1 MAEHFSN
8 EFLEDYRQR
17 LLSAADLL
25 RADKHLSDCQACRE
39 KLGDEAC
46 LQSVAS
52 SLEEELISA
61 VDDEVGHLSD
71 DQLSAYISGRIGQIE
86 REIIESHLSWCADC
100 LTEVRDLHD
109 FAKQLSTG
117 QSAGISIWAALLD
130 GIKNFWQI
138 FEQPP
143 LMRAAR
149 ALVILM
155 LTLAI
160 PALIISR
167 ITLQKTGDS
176 SIGSKDR
183 DDLNARSSQVPAL
196 SDQKLGTS
204 PTPAITDRTGKTEKI
219 ALDLGELAR
228 LDELHPDDQ
237 RFIKRAIESQ
247 KIMVAPVIAQLQ
259 SREMVLMGAT
269 KESSFEMVS
278 PAARV
283 IREVQPSFKWKPL
296 DGAISYRINVI
307 NQDLPGDEMSRTDL
321 TTTEWRFDAPLKRGY
336 HYRWQV
342 IASTQAKPVYALF
355 HNQKYANFFVLSEK
369 ILSQIVEAEKRYR
382 GSSDALKDLAL
393 GLRYAE
399 AGLLEEAEI
408 KLEAYLKANPQ
419 SLIAKHLLEEVRRTR
434 NKLK

>member
-1 MAEHFSN
+1 
-8 EFLEDYRQR
+8 
-17 LLSAADLL
+17 
-25 RADKHLSDCQACRE
+25 
-39 KLGDEAC
+39 
-46 LQSVAS
+46 
-52 SLEEELISA
+52 
-61 VDDEVGHLSD
+61 
-71 DQLSAYISGRIGQIE
+71 
-86 REIIESHLSWCADC
+86 
-100 LTEVRDLHD
+100 
-109 FAKQLSTG
+109 
-117 QSAGISIWAALLD
+117 
-130 GIKNFWQI
+130 
-138 FEQPP
+138 
-143 LMRAAR
+143 
-149 ALVILM
+149 
-155 LTLAI
+155 
-160 PALIISR
+160 
-167 ITLQKTGDS
+167 
-176 SIGSKDR
+176 
-183 DDLNARSSQVPAL
+183 
-196 SDQKLGTS
+196 
-204 PTPAITDRTGKTEKI
+204 
-219 ALDLGELAR
+219 
-228 LDELHPDDQ
+228 
-237 RFIKRAIESQ
+237 
-247 KIMVAPVIAQLQ
+247 
-259 SREMVLMGAT
+259 AT